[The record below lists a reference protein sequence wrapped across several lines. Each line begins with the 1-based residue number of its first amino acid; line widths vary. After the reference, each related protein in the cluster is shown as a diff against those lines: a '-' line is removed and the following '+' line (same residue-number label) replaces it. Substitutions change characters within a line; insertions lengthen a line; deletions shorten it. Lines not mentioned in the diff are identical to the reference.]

1 MQMDNTN
8 ALLSDGGSSSYV
20 DIYNAT
26 SNSWTRLP
34 QGLGE
39 ARYELAAAS
48 LPSGLVF
55 FAGGRSSGEKRSGC
69 ACQCCS
75 CFLHFS
81 GLVLPRLIWRST
93 ARAAA
98 CFDILLFWNEVRAAL
113 THRSQAAAHHRMLT
127 FTMRLATAGPDFLKA
142 SEKLVI
148 R

>member
-1 MQMDNTN
+1 MDNTN

-75 CFLHFS
+75 CFV
-81 GLVLPRLIWRST
+81 LV
-93 ARAAA
+93 
-98 CFDILLFWNEVRAAL
+98 VV
-113 THRSQAAAHHRMLT
+113 H
-127 FTMRLATAGPDFLKA
+127 
-142 SEKLVI
+142 
-148 R
+148 